1 MNRKWRIPPVHR
13 SLVGQ
18 TTVLSLALLLLA
30 LGYFV
35 FMPVMTMD
43 LPDPKQRTLTLAS
56 ISVFEALSDPEKPLS
71 SIEDTEALR
80 EVADANA
87 QFRLYVRR
95 GAEKVQIGAPP
106 RWEGALDYSE
116 LWSSQEASAVDGN
129 GPIGPYPYVSFSFS
143 EENALGISR
152 YRLVEGQEIYFEI
165 GGIQVPIQQATER
178 LAFWEPEFFWNWTQ
192 DYLAVGGAVLAGVL
206 FLLFLL
212 VRSMRR
218 LARVAQSLDPQ
229 APSHRLPE
237 KGLPT
242 EIVPMVRAINR
253 MIRRIDRAN
262 EEQAF
267 FLAAAAHEL
276 RTPLTIVRTRL
287 ENLPEGQDK
296 EELKNDLRRMSRLVD
311 QLLRLMSV
319 RNKGKPSETVDLVSI
334 AKNVVSERAP
344 LVIDKGVEIDLDA
357 NGRRVEVSGDERLLK
372 VALSNLV
379 DNALS
384 FSDPGQRLMVQVGP
398 EKNIT
403 VRDEGPGIPPKEL
416 DNIFQPFA
424 KNPPNRPGH
433 GLGLAIT
440 RSIMA
445 LHGGSVNAAN
455 HKNGGATFALQF

>member
-1 MNRKWRIPPVHR
+1 MKGKWRVPPVHR

-18 TTVLSLALLLLA
+18 TTLLSLALLLLA

-35 FMPVMTMD
+35 FMPFLTMD
-43 LPDPKQRTLTLAS
+43 LPDPKQRTIS
-56 ISVFEALSDPEKPLS
+56 IVSFNVFDVLNDPEKPLS
-71 SIEDTEALR
+71 AIEDAEDVNEA
-80 EVADANA
+80 AAANS
-87 QFRLYVRR
+87 QFRLFIKR
-95 GAEKVQIGAPP
+95 GSEEVQIGGPP
-106 RWEGALDYSE
+106 RWEDALDYSE
-116 LWSSQEASAVDGN
+116 LWSTREASAVEGDGPA
-129 GPIGPYPYVSFSFS
+129 GAFVSFRFS
-143 EENALGISR
+143 EDNALGVSS
-152 YRLVEGQEIYFEI
+152 YRFSEGQETFYEI
-165 GGIQVPIQQATER
+165 GGVEVPIQRATEMP
-178 LAFWEPEFFWNWTQ
+178 AFWDPEIFWDWTQ
-192 DYLAVGGAVLAGVL
+192 KYIGVAGAVFAGVL

-218 LARVAQSLDPQ
+218 LANVAQSLDPQ
-229 APSHRLPE
+229 APSHGLPE

-253 MIRRIDRAN
+253 MIRRIDQAN

-276 RTPLTIVRTRL
+276 RTPLAIVRTRL
-287 ENLPEGQDK
+287 ENLPDGEDK

-319 RNKGKPSETVDLVSI
+319 RNKGKPSETVDLVAI
-334 AKNVVSERAP
+334 AKNVVAERAP

-357 NGRRVEVSGDERLLK
+357 DGQPVEVSGDERLLK
-372 VALSNLV
+372 VALANLV

-384 FSDPGQRLMVQVGP
+384 FSDPGQRLMVQVSP
-398 EKNIT
+398 DKNIT
-403 VRDEGPGIPPKEL
+403 VRDEGPGIPHGEL
-416 DNIFQPFA
+416 DNIFRPFA
-424 KNPPNRPGH
+424 KNPPNRQGH

-455 HKNGGATFALQF
+455 HKRGGASFALQF

>member
-1 MNRKWRIPPVHR
+1 MSRKWRIPPVHR

-18 TTVLSLALLLLA
+18 TTLLSLALLLLA

-35 FMPVMTMD
+35 FLPFLTMD
-43 LPDPKQRTLTLAS
+43 LPDPKQRTMSFVTFG
-56 ISVFEALSDPEKPLS
+56 VFDLLRDPEKPLS
-71 SIEDTEALR
+71 AVEDREEIREAAA
-80 EVADANA
+80 VNA
-87 QFRLYVRR
+87 RFRLYIRR
-95 GAEKVQIGAPP
+95 GSEEVQIGGPP

-116 LWSSQEASAVDGN
+116 LWSTQEMSAIDGN
-129 GPIGPYPYVSFSFS
+129 GPAGPYVSFSFS
-143 EENALGISR
+143 EENALGISS
-152 YRLVEGQEIYFEI
+152 YRLSQGQETYYEI
-165 GGIQVPIQQATER
+165 GGIEVPIQRATER
-178 LAFWEPEFFWNWTQ
+178 PAFWDPEVFWNWTQ
-192 DYLAVGGAVLAGVL
+192 DYLAVGGAVFAGVL

-218 LARVAQSLDPQ
+218 LANVAQSLDPQ

-276 RTPLTIVRTRL
+276 RTPLAIVRTRL
-287 ENLPEGQDK
+287 ENLPEGEDK

-319 RNKGKPSETVDLVSI
+319 RNKGKPSDTVDLVSI
-334 AKNVVSERAP
+334 AKNVVAERAP

-357 NGRRVEVSGDERLLK
+357 DGQPVEVSGDERLLK
-372 VALSNLV
+372 VALANLV

-384 FSDPGQRLMVQVGP
+384 FSDPGQRLMVQVSP
-398 EKNIT
+398 DKNIT
-403 VRDEGPGIPPKEL
+403 VRDEGPGIPHEEM

-424 KNPPNRPGH
+424 KNPPNRRGH

-455 HKNGGATFALQF
+455 HKRGGASFALQF

>member
-80 EVADANA
+80 EVAAANA

-165 GGIQVPIQQATER
+165 GGIQAPIQQATER

-287 ENLPEGQDK
+287 ENLPEGSGQGGT
-296 EELKNDLRRMSRLVD
+296 EERSPPDVPAGGSAVAAD
-311 QLLRLMSV
+311 
-319 RNKGKPSETVDLVSI
+319 
-334 AKNVVSERAP
+334 ERAQQGQT
-344 LVIDKGVEIDLDA
+344 VGNRRSGFHRQERCFRTGAAGDRQ
-357 NGRRVEVSGDERLLK
+357 GRGDRSGRERP
-372 VALSNLV
+372 A
-379 DNALS
+379 
-384 FSDPGQRLMVQVGP
+384 
-398 EKNIT
+398 
-403 VRDEGPGIPPKEL
+403 
-416 DNIFQPFA
+416 
-424 KNPPNRPGH
+424 
-433 GLGLAIT
+433 
-440 RSIMA
+440 
-445 LHGGSVNAAN
+445 GGGERRRTAAQ
-455 HKNGGATFALQF
+455 GGAVQPGG